1 MTRTAE
7 ARFWQAI
14 GALTALA
21 GGILLAFVFEKYGL
35 ASIEPRALAM
45 GLAASFIL
53 LAAAACYVAGRAL
66 HVAETRLTSLEGF
79 LWKVLAAVGMIAGAV
94 VVVGAWRQQQALE
107 LDRLTMAL
115 AGAFSIMF
123 GVICLVGQRVMSRMH
138 DALTAERGE
147 SRAAGA

>member
-14 GALTALA
+14 GALTALV
-21 GGILLAFVFEKYGL
+21 GGILLAYVFEKYGL

-53 LAAAACYVAGRAL
+53 MAAAASYVAGRAL

-79 LWKVLAAVGMIAGAV
+79 LWKVLAAVGIIAGAV
-94 VVVGAWRQQQALE
+94 VVVAAWRQQLAME

-115 AGAFSIMF
+115 AGAFSMMF

-138 DALTAERGE
+138 DALVADKAKG
-147 SRAAGA
+147 AGAS